1 MWDPNSPIRDRTH
14 VPYIER
20 QIPNH
25 WATREVPGGDFN
37 FWTLRLKNNSYL
49 WEENS
54 CTWYIWFL
62 FLKGVFLGVLFVSLD
77 LLLVYCW
84 LCSALR
90 IKTVSL
96 LLTLGVMSDILPE
109 FTKCILVISVSWGA
123 TFIALICYK
132 YIISILL
139 AIMCQD
145 LMDMNLSKLQEVV
158 KDSEAWHAAVHGVAE
173 SRTWLSNEQHAP
185 RCKMTCGFLKV
196 LRADLIG

>member
-1 MWDPNSPIRDRTH
+1 
-14 VPYIER
+14 
-20 QIPNH
+20 
-25 WATREVPGGDFN
+25 
-37 FWTLRLKNNSYL
+37 
-49 WEENS
+49 
-54 CTWYIWFL
+54 
-62 FLKGVFLGVLFVSLD
+62 
-77 LLLVYCW
+77 
-84 LCSALR
+84 
-90 IKTVSL
+90 
-96 LLTLGVMSDILPE
+96 MSDILPE
-109 FTKCILVISVSWGA
+109 FKKCILVISVSWGA